1 MQNTKK
7 QLKTNFPEVEK
18 HFIES
23 VKQTQKILEK
33 KNKK

>member
-1 MQNTKK
+1 MQNTKETIK
-7 QLKTNFPEVEK
+7 DELSEVEK

-33 KNKK
+33 EK